1 MTALLH
7 REFRMMLMDIAAY
20 GETSLERE
28 LAGLALDLYDAEPE
42 NPKIVNLVNNFA
54 RGALG
59 VA

>member
-7 REFRMMLMDIAAY
+7 REFRMMLMDIAVY
-20 GETSLERE
+20 GQTPMERE

-42 NPKIVNLVNNFA
+42 NPKIIILVNQFA
-54 RGALG
+54 RKALH

>member
-7 REFRMMLMDIAAY
+7 REFRMMLMDIAVY
-20 GETSLERE
+20 GKTPMERE

-42 NPKIVNLVNNFA
+42 NPKVVNFVNTFA
-54 RGALG
+54 RRALD

>member
-28 LAGLALDLYDAEPE
+28 LAGLALDLYDAGPE
-42 NPKIVNLVNNFA
+42 NPNVVNIVNSFA
-54 RGALG
+54 RRALH